1 MTSKAKVGGRTLS
14 IGGALLPIFM
24 VFSAPLSPC
33 FENQA
38 LAEARFSNYEIRVI
52 RPRFFSKVKK
62 FETGVGL
69 MTLTN
74 QSFVYSLLGYANLN
88 WHFSE
93 SLAIELSAAYGQS
106 MDKRDK
112 SLLDD
117 SFDIS
122 TSLLRTENLAHAKL
136 LFTPAYGKM
145 NLPDGEM
152 LYFDTYVSLGVG
164 QTGIRYT
171 YDHCELPEQYSEEV
185 RSRIP
190 VPPGERLVQY
200 TTASLGLAQRLF
212 LSKDSS
218 AKVGV
223 DIQSFAYNQADG
235 QCASGAPARTKL
247 HENVFLFTGWS
258 KFF

>member
-1 MTSKAKVGGRTLS
+1 MTSKAKVGGKTLS
-14 IGGALLPIFM
+14 IGAAFVPIFM
-24 VFSAPLSPC
+24 VLSAPLPPC
-33 FENQA
+33 SENQA
-38 LAEARFSNYEIRVI
+38 FAESRFSNYEIRVI

-106 MDKRDK
+106 MDKKDK

-152 LYFDTYVSLGVG
+152 LYFDTYVALGVG

-171 YDHCELPEQYSEEV
+171 YDHCEKPLQYSEEV

-190 VPPGERLVQY
+190 VPPEERLVQY
-200 TTASLGLAQRLF
+200 PTASLGLAQRLF

>member
-1 MTSKAKVGGRTLS
+1 MTSKACLDGKPRS
-14 IGGALLPIFM
+14 ISGALVPIFI
-24 VFSAPLSPC
+24 VFVALFLPPL
-33 FENQA
+33 EDQA
-38 LAEARFSNYEIRVI
+38 TAESKFSNYEIRVI
-52 RPRFFSKVKK
+52 RPRFFSKVEKI
-62 FETGVGL
+62 ETGVGL

-93 SLAIELSAAYGQS
+93 SFAIELHAAYGNS
-106 MDKRDK
+106 FDKKDK

-117 SFDIS
+117 SFRIS
-122 TSLLRTENLAHAKL
+122 TSLLRTETLTNAKL

-152 LYFDTYVSLGVG
+152 LYFDTYLSLGVG
-164 QTGIRYT
+164 QTGVRYT
-171 YDHCELPEQYSEEV
+171 YDHCEIPENYPENV

-190 VPPGERLVQY
+190 ARPRERLLQY
-200 TTASLGLAQRLF
+200 PTASLGLAQRLF

-223 DIQSFAYNQADG
+223 DIQGFSYNQADG
-235 QCASGAPARTKL
+235 SCTSGAPPSNKF

-258 KFF
+258 KYF

>member
-1 MTSKAKVGGRTLS
+1 MTSKASVDGKLLS
-14 IGGALLPIFM
+14 LEGSIFAFFLIWLSLFLPH
-24 VFSAPLSPC
+24 
-33 FENQA
+33 FEDQA
-38 LAEARFSNYEIRVI
+38 IAESKFSNYEIRVI
-52 RPRFFSKVKK
+52 KPRFFSKVSKI
-62 FETGVGL
+62 ETGVG
-69 MTLTN
+69 MMSLTN

-93 SLAIELSAAYGQS
+93 SIAMELSGAYGNS
-106 MDKRDK
+106 FDKKDK

-117 SFDIS
+117 SFRIS
-122 TSLLRTENLAHAKL
+122 TSLLRTENVTSAKL

-152 LYFDTYVSLGVG
+152 LYFDTYVAFGLG

-171 YDHCELPEQYSEEV
+171 YDHCEKPENYPENV

-190 VPPGERLVQY
+190 ERPQARLVQY
-200 TTASLGLAQRLF
+200 PTAALSVAQRLF

-223 DIQSFAYNQADG
+223 DIQAFSYNPADG
-235 QCASGAPARTKL
+235 ACISNSPSGSKF
-247 HENVFLFTGWS
+247 HQNVFLFTGWS
-258 KFF
+258 KYF